1 MNDDVQSDK
10 QTEESAEDGPRGGER
25 LREAREAQQI
35 TLLEIAKELH
45 LDEYKVRALEQNDFE
60 VLGAPVFAKG
70 HLRKY
75 AELVDVDEREILG
88 DYHEL
93 TRAAGMPPV
102 VGARR
107 RPGSELSPGPWIAF
121 VLVLLALGFA
131 YWWFTS
137 GNARSTAPAP
147 AGETPEIDSGSSGGS
162 ASVDPQDVVPPPAG
176 SDLPGDRPPDAAGTV
191 LPAASGDD
199 ASTAGT
205 ESAVSPTASSI
216 DTGRDA
222 GAAVAAATAPEAV
235 SQRVVLSLSFGED
248 CWTEVSDATGRRLF
262 FGLGRAGTD
271 IEVDGEP
278 PLSVLLGSADQV
290 EVRVDGDDYQ
300 IQPEQRRGRTARL
313 SLP

>member
-1 MNDDVQSDK
+1 MNDEAQNDT
-10 QTEESAEDGPRGGER
+10 QTEESAENGPRGGER
-25 LREAREAQQI
+25 LRDAREAQQI
-35 TLLEIAKELH
+35 ALLEIAKELH

-102 VGARR
+102 VGTRR
-107 RPGSELSPGPWIAF
+107 KPGSELSPGPWIAL
-121 VLVLLALGFA
+121 VLVLLALAFA

-137 GNARSTAPAP
+137 GNARSTGSAPA
-147 AGETPEIDSGSSGGS
+147 ETAELDAGSSDGS
-162 ASVDPQDVVPPPAG
+162 PALG
-176 SDLPGDRPPDAAGTV
+176 ADEIA
-191 LPAASGDD
+191 LPAAEGDQPDDRPADAAAPVPTTTRDEAGGTAAEAESGVSLDD
-199 ASTAGT
+199 LDRAAASTT
-205 ESAVSPTASSI
+205 EPAS
-216 DTGRDA
+216 GR
-222 GAAVAAATAPEAV
+222 T
-235 SQRVVLSLSFGED
+235 VLSLSFGED

-262 FGLGRAGTD
+262 FGLGRAGTN

-290 EVRVDGDDYQ
+290 EVRVNGSDYQ
-300 IQPEQRRGRTARL
+300 IRPEERRGRTARL

>member
-1 MNDDVQSDK
+1 MNDEVQSDK
-10 QTEESAEDGPRGGER
+10 QTEESAENGPRGGER

-35 TLLEIAKELH
+35 ALLEIAKELH

-102 VGARR
+102 VGTRR
-107 RPGSELSPGPWIAF
+107 KRGSELSPGPWIAV
-121 VLVLLALGFA
+121 VLILLALAFA

-137 GNARSTAPAP
+137 GSTRSIGLAPA
-147 AGETPEIDSGSSGGS
+147 ETPEIEVGASGGS
-162 ASVDPQDVVPPPAG
+162 ANLDQEDVTPPPAG
-176 SDLPGDRPPDAAGTV
+176 SDQPDDRPPDAAAPA
-191 LPAASGDD
+191 LPAAADD
-199 ASTAGT
+199 ASGT
-205 ESAVSPTASSI
+205 IAATDSDASLG
-216 DTGRDA
+216 DTE
-222 GAAVAAATAPEAV
+222 AVAANATDIASE
-235 SQRVVLSLSFGED
+235 RTVLSLSFGED

-262 FGLGRAGTD
+262 FGLGRAGTN

-290 EVRVDGDDYQ
+290 EVRVNGSDYP

>member
-1 MNDDVQSDK
+1 MNDEVQSDK
-10 QTEESAEDGPRGGER
+10 QAEESAENGPRGGER

-35 TLLEIAKELH
+35 ALLEIAKELH

-121 VLVLLALGFA
+121 VLILLALAFA

-147 AGETPEIDSGSSGGS
+147 AETPEIESGSSGAG
-162 ASVDPQDVVPPPAG
+162 ASVDRQDVVLPPARN
-176 SDLPGDRPPDAAGTV
+176 DLPEDRPLDAAETA
-191 LPAASGDD
+191 LPAAADD
-199 ASTAGT
+199 TG
-205 ESAVSPTASSI
+205 SAVADIESGVSLA
-216 DTGRDA
+216 DA
-222 GAAVAAATAPEAV
+222 GAASAPEDT
-235 SQRVVLSLSFGED
+235 SGRVVLSLSFGED

-271 IEVDGEP
+271 VEVDGEP

-290 EVRVDGDDYQ
+290 EVRVNGNDYQ
-300 IQPEQRRGRTARL
+300 IQPAQRRGRTARL

>member
-10 QTEESAEDGPRGGER
+10 QTEESAEAGPRGGER

-35 TLLEIAKELH
+35 ALLEIAKELH

-75 AELVDVDEREILG
+75 AELVDVDERDILG

-102 VGARR
+102 VGTRR
-107 RPGSELSPGPWIAF
+107 KPGSELSPGPWIAV
-121 VLVLLALGFA
+121 VLILLALAFA

-137 GNARSTAPAP
+137 GNAGSTVPAP
-147 AGETPEIDSGSSGGS
+147 AATSEIGSGSSGGAAAPDREGVTLPPVANDVPEDS
-162 ASVDPQDVVPPPAG
+162 APEPAG
-176 SDLPGDRPPDAAGTV
+176 SLAPEVAAGDV
-191 LPAASGDD
+191 GGAVAGSESD
-199 ASTAGT
+199 ASPADTDATAT
-205 ESAVSPTASSI
+205 
-216 DTGRDA
+216 
-222 GAAVAAATAPEAV
+222 AAVVPVIDSE
-235 SQRVVLSLSFGED
+235 RVVLSLSFGED

-262 FGLGRAGTD
+262 FGLGRAGTN

-290 EVRVDGDDYQ
+290 EVRVNGGDYQ
-300 IQPEQRRGRTARL
+300 IRPEQRRGRTARL

>member
-1 MNDDVQSDK
+1 MNDEAQNDK
-10 QTEESAEDGPRGGER
+10 QTEENAENGPRGGER

-35 TLLEIAKELH
+35 ALLEIAKELH

-75 AELVDVDEREILG
+75 AELVDVDERDILG

-102 VGARR
+102 VGKRR
-107 RPGSELSPGPWIAF
+107 KPGSELSPGPWIA
-121 VLVLLALGFA
+121 LVLILLAAAFA

-137 GNARSTAPAP
+137 GSARSTGPAP
-147 AGETPEIDSGSSGGS
+147 EEAAELDTGSSGGS
-162 ASVDPQDVVPPPAG
+162 ASLGAEDTALSPAESG
-176 SDLPGDRPPDAAGTV
+176 QSEELPDDRPLDAAA
-191 LPAASGDD
+191 PASPTTGDD
-199 ASTAGT
+199 AGG
-205 ESAVSPTASSI
+205 AV
-216 DTGRDA
+216 A
-222 GAAVAAATAPEAV
+222 GADSGVSLDDADAAPASATEPASE
-235 SQRVVLSLSFGED
+235 RTVLSLSFGED

-262 FGLGRAGTD
+262 FGLGRAGTN

-290 EVRVDGDDYQ
+290 EVRVNGSDYQ